1 MEFARTHDSL
11 FSASHAEP
19 TLPMLRETNPV
30 LLQSLQRAELES
42 ILQELDELIEAEG
55 GVLIP

>member
-1 MEFARTHDSL
+1 MEFARTHDGL
-11 FSASHAEP
+11 FSASHAET
-19 TLPMLRETNPV
+19 TLPLLPEADPV
-30 LLQSLQRAELES
+30 LLQSQQRAELES